1 MRLAAFACC
10 LLLSTIGSAAEVD
23 RVSIMR
29 AAIELA
35 CNAEGRSDLN
45 LIGHRLPG
53 IVPVDPLPQETR
65 LVNGWRRVYPLDIGH
80 LFIDWLAPRGQL
92 YHIRLQLDRDDQGT
106 PGVYALVDAHCKI
119 RQHVICVTMGR
130 GRQSGSII

>member
-10 LLLSTIGSAAEVD
+10 FLLSTIGSAAEVD
-23 RVSIMR
+23 RVGVMR

-80 LFIDWLAPRGQL
+80 LFIDWLAPRGAAL
-92 YHIRLQLDRDDQGT
+92 SYPFAARPGRSGDAGSLRPGGCSLQD
-106 PGVYALVDAHCKI
+106 
-119 RQHVICVTMGR
+119 
-130 GRQSGSII
+130 